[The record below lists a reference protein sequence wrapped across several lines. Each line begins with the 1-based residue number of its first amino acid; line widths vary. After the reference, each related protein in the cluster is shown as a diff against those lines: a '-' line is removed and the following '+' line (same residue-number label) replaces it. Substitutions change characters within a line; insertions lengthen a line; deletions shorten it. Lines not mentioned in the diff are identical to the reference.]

1 MTGTRATA
9 DAAGAWRRAGV
20 VITWV
25 AGVAL
30 QLQQRSLWD
39 GAAYPLL
46 AAGALAL
53 GLVACALRRA
63 GRPRVAQLA
72 TCLALAVAGFAWAGW
87 RADRRLADAL
97 APAWE
102 GCDIE
107 LVGRIADMPQ
117 LAADGAHFAFD
128 VESARAQPMTAREL
142 KRVRALADAAGRPLP
157 AEVAAAEGAMS
168 PTASGDVGEDDDA
181 APAAPAP
188 GAGTPAVPS
197 RVWLA
202 WGRNQ
207 RDDRS
212 VADAPPELRAGQRWR
227 LPVRLRRPHG
237 AMNPDGFD
245 AELWL
250 FDQGLRATGSVR
262 GNGRLLDT
270 SWSPIANVRQWV
282 RDRLLL
288 MRASPDAGDAA
299 AAGALAALAVG
310 DQAAI
315 DGAGWEV
322 FRNTGVSHL
331 MSISGLHITML
342 GWLGGAAVGAL
353 WRRSERATLALPA
366 VAAARWGGVGVAW
379 LYALLA
385 GWGVPAQRTV
395 VMLAATAAQRSAG
408 LDWPPALVTL
418 AAMLPVTLMDPW
430 ALLQPGFW
438 LSFAAVGLLMV
449 STPARAVA
457 GGRASAGTGA
467 PARAGVRDA
476 HGAQGAHDAHYAHGM
491 HDAHGARDT
500 RDAGDTAVS
509 RGASVGADRPAGAH
523 ARAVG
528 IDVDVRAGSKSPHGS
543 REGTP
548 AGVGVCRPFEQ
559 AGSNHAAPIRAW
571 RRSLDGLAWIGWAV
585 MAWRALAGRVGAEL
599 RGGVRAQVVAS
610 IGLAPLTLV
619 AFQQVSP
626 VGLLA
631 NLMAEPWV
639 TLVVTPLTLLGIV
652 LPPLW
657 TLAALALKPL
667 LWWLGW
673 LAHWPLAS
681 VHVAT
686 APGWAL
692 TAGLAGGALLML
704 PLPWRVR
711 GLGLAMLPPLLWPFV
726 ARPAVGRFELV
737 AADVGQGTAVLVRT
751 HAHLLLFDTGPRFGD
766 DNDAGR
772 RLLLPLLQAR
782 GEPRIDSL
790 LLSHADADHVGGAQ
804 SLIDR
809 LPVLSMRTSLSPANP
824 LRANPIPHRA
834 CVAGQGWSWDGV
846 RFAILHPF
854 PGDYRPGAKTNAL
867 SCVLRVV
874 GADGASALLTGDV
887 EAPGEARL
895 VARARARA
903 TSDARPG
910 LDAGVTG
917 SANGSGGGDG
927 SGSESG
933 SGSRTRSTSD
943 APLGLGAG
951 GAGSANGT
959 GSGTGTGT
967 GGASVGSEADAGAD
981 DARLRSDVLV
991 VPHHGSR
998 TSSTADFL
1006 DAVRPAVAVI
1016 QVGYRSRYGHP
1027 APDVVAR
1034 YRARGIPVVRSD
1046 HCGAWTWSGGQA
1058 WCTRDR
1064 RRRYWQWQGADEPLT
1079 PAWIGR
1085 PPPPGEP

>member
-1 MTGTRATA
+1 MDRACTA
-9 DAAGAWRRAGV
+9 TNDTSGAWRRAGA
-20 VITWV
+20 VIAWV
-25 AGVAL
+25 TGIAL
-30 QLQQRSLWD
+30 QLQQRALWD

-46 AAGALAL
+46 AAGALATW
-53 GLVACALRRA
+53 LVARALRRRD
-63 GRPRVAQLA
+63 RPGLA
-72 TCLALAVAGFAWAGW
+72 HLASFLALAAAGFAWAGW
-87 RADRRLADAL
+87 RADLRLADAL

-107 LVGRIADMPQ
+107 LVGRVSDMPQ
-117 LAADGAHFAFD
+117 VAADGMHFAFD
-128 VESARAQPMTAREL
+128 VESARAQPMTPREF

-157 AEVAAAEGAMS
+157 VEVAAAESATS
-168 PTASGDVGEDDDA
+168 PTVAGDDGEDDDA
-181 APAAPAP
+181 PPVAPAP
-188 GAGTPAVPS
+188 GAGKPVVPS
-197 RVWLA
+197 RVWLT
-202 WGRNQ
+202 WSRNQ

-212 VADAPPELRAGQRWR
+212 VADAPPELQAGQRWR

-270 SWSPIANVRQWV
+270 SWSPIANARQWV

-288 MRASPDAGDAA
+288 MLTRPDAGDAA

-353 WRRSERATLALPA
+353 WRRSERAALALPA

-395 VMLAATAAQRSAG
+395 VMLAATASLRSAG
-408 LDWPPALVTL
+408 LDWPSALVTL
-418 AAMLPVTLMDPW
+418 AAMLPVTLLDPW

-457 GGRASAGTGA
+457 GGPTSAGAGA
-467 PARAGVRDA
+467 LAREGVRDA
-476 HGAQGAHDAHYAHGM
+476 GG
-491 HDAHGARDT
+491 
-500 RDAGDTAVS
+500 
-509 RGASVGADRPAGAH
+509 AGAWGPPEPT
-523 ARAVG
+523 AP
-528 IDVDVRAGSKSPHGS
+528 SC
-543 REGTP
+543 EGPTHE
-548 AGVGVCRPFEQ
+548 R
-559 AGSNHAAPIRAW
+559 
-571 RRSLDGLAWIGWAV
+571 RRSMAGLAWVGRVTA
-585 MAWRALAGRVGAEL
+585 AWRAAAGRIGAEL
-599 RGGVRAQVVAS
+599 RGGVRAQVIAS
-610 IGLAPLTLV
+610 VGLAPLTLV

-631 NLMAEPWV
+631 NLVAEPWV
-639 TLVVTPLTLLGIV
+639 TLVVTPLTLLGIA

-657 TLAALALKPL
+657 TLAALALRPL
-667 LWWLGW
+667 LWWLAW
-673 LAHWPLAS
+673 LARWPLAS

-692 TAGLAGGALLML
+692 AAGLAGGALLML

-782 GEPRIDSL
+782 GEPRIDTL

-809 LPVLSMRTSLSPANP
+809 LPVLSMRTSLSPINP
-824 LRANPIPHRA
+824 IRANPIPHTA
-834 CVAGQGWSWDGV
+834 CVAGQAWAWDGV

-895 VARARARA
+895 VARARARS
-903 TSDARPG
+903 TTDARPG
-910 LDAGVTG
+910 PGAGVIGDGNVSENANTDASRNG
-917 SANGSGGGDG
+917 SVNGNGNGNGSG
-927 SGSESG
+927 
-933 SGSRTRSTSD
+933 
-943 APLGLGAG
+943 
-951 GAGSANGT
+951 SART
-959 GSGTGTGT
+959 GSGTD
-967 GGASVGSEADAGAD
+967 ADAD
-981 DARLRSDVLV
+981 DAHLRSDVLV

-998 TSSTADFL
+998 TSSTGAFL

-1034 YRARGIPVVRSD
+1034 YRAHGIPVVRSD

-1058 WCTRDR
+1058 TCTRDL

-1085 PPPPGEP
+1085 PPAAGEP